1 MIKLENI
8 TYGPIEPA
16 IRSMRNPMNSWSK
29 SDSTFDERGYAI
41 ELGSVDKDL
50 LQRLTDSGN
59 EHRKA
64 LRMMTVDLD
73 IVAPMYWW
81 KQFDTYKVGTA
92 CNSCSTMHK
101 LTYKPFEVEDFSHE
115 HLTAPGTMSILR
127 NIIDVMNIYRDN
139 YLEADET
146 EEKQMWWWAIIQIMP
161 MSYNQR
167 RTIHLNYEV
176 LYQIYRQRKHHKLG
190 EWHTFCD
197 WIEEIPDMPETWRVG
212 CFL

>member
-1 MIKLENI
+1 
-8 TYGPIEPA
+8 
-16 IRSMRNPMNSWSK
+16 
-29 SDSTFDERGYAI
+29 
-41 ELGSVDKDL
+41 
-50 LQRLTDSGN
+50 
-59 EHRKA
+59 
-64 LRMMTVDLD
+64 
-73 IVAPMYWW
+73 
-81 KQFDTYKVGTA
+81 
-92 CNSCSTMHK
+92 MHK

-139 YLEADET
+139 YLEAEET

-167 RTIHLNYEV
+167 RTVHLNYEV

-197 WIEEIPDMPETWRVG
+197 WIAEISDMPEIKNVER
-212 CFL
+212 

>member
-139 YLEADET
+139 YLEAYET

-176 LYQIYRQRKHHKLG
+176 LYQMYRQRKHHKLG

-197 WIEEIPDMPETWRVG
+197 WIEEIPDMPEIKNVER
-212 CFL
+212 

>member
-16 IRSMRNPMNSWSK
+16 IRSMRNPMNSWEK
-29 SDSTFDERGYAI
+29 SDSTYYERGYAI
-41 ELGSVDKDL
+41 ELGPTDKDL

-73 IVAPMYWW
+73 IVSPMYWW

-197 WIEEIPDMPETWRVG
+197 WIAEISDMPEIKNVER
-212 CFL
+212 

>member
-16 IRSMRNPMNSWSK
+16 IRSMRNPMNSWEK
-29 SDSTFDERGYAI
+29 SDSTFDDRGYAI
-41 ELGSVDKDL
+41 ELGPIDKDL

-127 NIIDVMNIYRDN
+127 NIIDVMNIYLDN

-176 LYQIYRQRKHHKLG
+176 LYQMYRQRKHHKLG

-197 WIEEIPDMPETWRVG
+197 WIEEIPDMPEIKNVER
-212 CFL
+212 

>member
-127 NIIDVMNIYRDN
+127 NIIDVMKIYRDN

-176 LYQIYRQRKHHKLG
+176 LYQMYRQRKHHKLG

-197 WIEEIPDMPETWRVG
+197 WIEEIPDMPEIKNVER
-212 CFL
+212 

>member
-101 LTYKPFEVEDFSHE
+101 LTYKTFEVEDFSHE

-139 YLEADET
+139 YLEAEET

-167 RTIHLNYEV
+167 RTVHLNYEV

-197 WIEEIPDMPETWRVG
+197 WIAEISDMPEIKNVER
-212 CFL
+212 

>member
-139 YLEADET
+139 YLEAEET

-197 WIEEIPDMPETWRVG
+197 WIAEISDMPEIKNVER
-212 CFL
+212 

>member
-139 YLEADET
+139 YLEAYET

-197 WIEEIPDMPETWRVG
+197 WIEEIPDMPEIKNVER
-212 CFL
+212 

>member
-197 WIEEIPDMPETWRVG
+197 WIEEISDMPEIKNVER
-212 CFL
+212 

>member
-197 WIEEIPDMPETWRVG
+197 WIEEIPDMPEIKNVER
-212 CFL
+212 